1 MNLRLVSIYQDYKKQ
16 AGNPKS
22 IDEALDYALTAYGL
36 DNVEIQEFVYILYT
50 LLQEKF
56 PDRDFSKKK
65 NKELIDGELDV
76 LIETFLFGMFVAN
89 FMEWNWP
96 TKK

>member
-16 AGNPKS
+16 AGSPKS
-22 IDEALDYALTAYGL
+22 IDEALDYTLTAYGIDHVEVQEL
-36 DNVEIQEFVYILYT
+36 VEILFV
-50 LLQEKF
+50 LLQQKF

-89 FMEWNWP
+89 FMEWDWP
-96 TKK
+96 KK